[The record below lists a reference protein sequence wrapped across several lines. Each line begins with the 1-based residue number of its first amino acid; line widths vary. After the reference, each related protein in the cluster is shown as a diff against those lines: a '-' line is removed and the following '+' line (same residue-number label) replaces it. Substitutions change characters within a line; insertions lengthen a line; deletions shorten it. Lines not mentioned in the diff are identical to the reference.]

1 MHSMPITQS
10 MAPSW
15 CVRCVI
21 ILFIPH
27 QESAPACEVLRL
39 CAQRAAD
46 SSSTLNDAYTPRS
59 VQNVK

>member
-1 MHSMPITQS
+1 

>member
-10 MAPSW
+10 MASSW

-21 ILFIPH
+21 IPPIPH

-46 SSSTLNDAYTPRS
+46 SGSTLNDAYSVRS
-59 VQNVK
+59 VWNVK

>member
-15 CVRCVI
+15 CVRYVI

-27 QESAPACEVLRL
+27 QESAPACEVLCL

-46 SSSTLNDAYTPRS
+46 SSSTLNDAYTMRS

>member
-1 MHSMPITQS
+1 MQSMPITQS

-27 QESAPACEVLRL
+27 QESATACEVL
-39 CAQRAAD
+39 C
-46 SSSTLNDAYTPRS
+46 S
-59 VQNVK
+59 VLKEQLIVAPP